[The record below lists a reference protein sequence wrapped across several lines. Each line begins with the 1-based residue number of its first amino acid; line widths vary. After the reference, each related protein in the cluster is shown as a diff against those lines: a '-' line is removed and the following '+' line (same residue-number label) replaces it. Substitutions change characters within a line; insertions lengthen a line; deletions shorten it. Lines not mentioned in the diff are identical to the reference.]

1 MQALQFA
8 IGNGIRRNTRQKL
21 TSSLQLRNGFAI
33 AVGVIGRDSLVN
45 HVVVSV
51 AVASSLA
58 VYGQVV
64 EHLMLGLL
72 LGVKHLL
79 HSQDLVDEQPVG
91 LRNLRKQLL
100 ELLNL
105 LLCGSQLFRD
115 NTDVLAGGEV
125 LGRLGLAGSWCL
137 AANVVEIV
145 FAVDAEVRMLEFQN
159 LLLLDDQFESGAQ

>member
-1 MQALQFA
+1 
-8 IGNGIRRNTRQKL
+8 
-21 TSSLQLRNGFAI
+21 
-33 AVGVIGRDSLVN
+33 
-45 HVVVSV
+45 
-51 AVASSLA
+51 
-58 VYGQVV
+58 
-64 EHLMLGLL
+64 MLGLL

-115 NTDVLAGGEV
+115 NADVLTCGEV
-125 LGRLGLAGSWCL
+125 LGRLGLAGSRCL

-145 FAVDAEVRMLEFQN
+145 FAVDTEVRMLEFQN
-159 LLLLDDQFESGAQ
+159 LLLLDDQSRSGAQ